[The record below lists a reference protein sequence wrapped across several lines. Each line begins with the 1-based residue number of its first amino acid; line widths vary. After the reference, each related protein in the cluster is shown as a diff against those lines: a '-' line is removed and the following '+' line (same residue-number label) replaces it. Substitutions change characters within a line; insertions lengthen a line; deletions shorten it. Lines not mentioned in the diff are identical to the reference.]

1 MNLVEKLLKIDKG
14 EFSKKRTKEIYSER
28 LSEMLGEKAYIT
40 LQEMDPQEFLD
51 LSASGLDED
60 GEVIMAKTIETN
72 SKIAAAAIIDPQLKD
87 ANLMKHL
94 GVATPAMAAEKLFRG
109 EVSVI
114 ALEARKM
121 AGFGDI
127 VESDNEIKNS

>member
-60 GEVIMAKTIETN
+60 GEAIMAKTIETN

>member
-1 MNLVEKLLKIDKG
+1 MNLVEKLLKLDSK

-60 GEVIMAKTIETN
+60 GEAIMAKTIETN
-72 SKIAAAAIIDPQLKD
+72 SKLAAAAIIDPQLKD